1 MDFQAGL
8 ELVSNGSSVLVTWS
22 LAVVAGSVATIVST
36 SYLRPMNRSMRYI
49 YLLFIPGWLF
59 LGLSIYYGEKIS
71 RRYMAAK
78 FVPEENLLKILK
90 LVNQD
95 FGNQRL
101 MLEIGL
107 LVFALWLV
115 TFLIWWVFGNWSL
128 SSHGKENK
136 KCVG

>member
-1 MDFQAGL
+1 MDFQLGL
-8 ELVSNGSSVLVTWS
+8 EQVNNGSALLVTRA

-36 SYLRPMNRSMRYI
+36 SYLKPMNRAMRCI
-49 YLLFIPGWLF
+49 YLLFIPGWFF

-78 FVPEENLLKILK
+78 LVPDENLAKIAK

-107 LVFALWLV
+107 LIFALWLV
-115 TFLIWWVFGNWSL
+115 VFLIWWVFGEWSV
-128 SSHGKENK
+128 SSRSEENK
-136 KCVG
+136 

>member
-22 LAVVAGSVATIVST
+22 LALVAGSVATIVST

-49 YLLFIPGWLF
+49 YLLFIPGWFF

-115 TFLIWWVFGNWSL
+115 TFLLWWVFGNWALKSQQ
-128 SSHGKENK
+128 GE
-136 KCVG
+136 

>member
-1 MDFQAGL
+1 MDFQTGL
-8 ELVSNGSSVLVTWS
+8 EQISSGSAVLVTWA

-36 SYLRPMNRSMRYI
+36 SYLRPMNRAMRSI
-49 YLLFIPGWLF
+49 YLLFIPGWLL

-78 FVPEENLLKILK
+78 LVPQENLSKIAK

-107 LVFALWLV
+107 LIFALWLIA
-115 TFLIWWVFGNWSL
+115 FLIWWVFGDWSV
-128 SSHGKENK
+128 SDHSKENK
-136 KCVG
+136 